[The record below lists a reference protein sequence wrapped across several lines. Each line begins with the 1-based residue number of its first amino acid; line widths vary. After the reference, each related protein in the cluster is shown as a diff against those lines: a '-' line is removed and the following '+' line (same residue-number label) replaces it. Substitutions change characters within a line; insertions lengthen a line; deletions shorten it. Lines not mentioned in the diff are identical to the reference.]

1 MAGGRAQWQGR
12 GTGMV
17 LGRRISDGRLG
28 LDTIYLNRNCP
39 IRDRMAG
46 LDVACVRGREFAG
59 DEERGR
65 SGDPRETR
73 MAR

>member
-1 MAGGRAQWQGR
+1 
-12 GTGMV
+12 
-17 LGRRISDGRLG
+17 
-28 LDTIYLNRNCP
+28 
-39 IRDRMAG
+39 MAG